1 MSAAVATGDQWPWG
15 GRAFILGTMKGFG
28 KIAILFGLLGGVMA
42 YFIFPVQFTR
52 SRALS
57 PTDKAEYVWT
67 VSNYKRYCG
76 PVAQNIEQQAK
87 AYAGELG
94 AEDIWAGL
102 DAMVQHR
109 RQVIGDRLT
118 WCRLIGALWLHR

>member
-1 MSAAVATGDQWPWG
+1 
-15 GRAFILGTMKGFG
+15 MKGFG

-42 YFIFPVQFTR
+42 YFIIPVQFTR
-52 SRALS
+52 SRDLS

-76 PVAQNIEQQAK
+76 PVAQNIEQQAN

>member
-1 MSAAVATGDQWPWG
+1 
-15 GRAFILGTMKGFG
+15 MKGFG
-28 KIAILFGLLGGVMA
+28 KIALVLGLLGVLMA
-42 YFIFPVQFTR
+42 YFIIPVQSTR

-57 PTDKAEYVWT
+57 PTDKAEYAWT
-67 VSNYKRYCG
+67 VSQYKKYCG
-76 PVAQNIEQQAK
+76 PVAQNIEEQAK

-102 DAMVQHR
+102 DAMLQHR

-118 WCRLIGALWLHR
+118 WCRLIGALWLNR